1 MTEQQQK
8 QQEAVEAMNKKVGY
22 DVPLCYATLNTIV
35 INEETDMGE
44 IPLIEKRT
52 AMAVIAEVIANTHGG
67 RLTLD
72 AVADIMQACIA
83 YGWHWAREGESLLRS
98 ESVRTEIMDYLRD
111 RMPQMPLDE
120 YTRRKEGLER
130 GFEELRKVVEKVEH
144 GIRLQRQMK
153 SKS

>member
-1 MTEQQQK
+1 MTDQQQK
-8 QQEAVEAMNKKVGY
+8 QREAVEAMNKKVGY

-111 RMPQMPLDE
+111 RMPQMPLGE

-130 GFEELRKVVEKVEH
+130 GFAELRKVVEKVEH
-144 GIRLQRQMK
+144 GIRLQGQLKVK
-153 SKS
+153 S

>member
-1 MTEQQQK
+1 MTDQQQK

-35 INEETDMGE
+35 VNEETDMGE

-83 YGWHWAREGESLLRS
+83 YGWHWAREGESMLRS

-130 GFEELRKVVEKVEH
+130 GFEELRKVVEKVEK
-144 GIRLQRQMK
+144 GMRLQAQMK
-153 SKS
+153 QK